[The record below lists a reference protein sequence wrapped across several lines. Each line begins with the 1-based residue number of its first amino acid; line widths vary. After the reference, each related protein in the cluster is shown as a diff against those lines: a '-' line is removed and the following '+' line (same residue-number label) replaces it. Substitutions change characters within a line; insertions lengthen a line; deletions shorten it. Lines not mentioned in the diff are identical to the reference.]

1 MIRINGVPL
10 DNPAAEWVSRPGS
23 VPYSAFEAELAQVQ
37 VAGRDGNVPTSTT
50 RRAPLYPLMVN
61 TSPQGWEKLQALIGS
76 PTLVLTRDDRTDVE
90 ASARFV
96 TSSIER
102 VYPRNQ
108 WIDVKLVFEVTS
120 AYWRSKTVKTASLA
134 LSAASVTLDVFP
146 GMSAPIPDAVIRV
159 KGAAT
164 GVQVTD
170 ASGAWVTLP
179 SVSATQYVRF
189 ESESGKCFITTTD
202 TWTGGTD
209 VSGQVDF
216 GGPRDNFEITHV
228 LNLADLAAT
237 KGRLTVTS
245 GTRTGAVI
253 DVRGKSAHA
262 L

>member
-1 MIRINGVPL
+1 MIRVNGVAL
-10 DNPAAEWVSRPGS
+10 DNLTHGWVLARGS
-23 VPYSAFEAELAQVQ
+23 QPYSAFEADLAQVQ
-37 VAGRDGNVPTSTT
+37 VAGRDGSVPTSTT
-50 RRAPLYPLMVN
+50 RRAPLWPLVVN
-61 TSPQGWEKLQALIGS
+61 TSPEGWEKLQALFGS

-90 ASARFV
+90 ASVRFV
-96 TSSIER
+96 ASSIER

-108 WIDVKLVFEVTS
+108 WIDVKIILEVTS
-120 AYWRSKTVKTASLA
+120 AYWRSKTEKTASVP

-146 GMSAPIPDAVIRV
+146 GMSAPIPDAMIRL

-170 ASGAWVTLP
+170 ASGAWLTLP
-179 SVSATQYVRF
+179 SASAAQYVRF
-189 ESESGKCFITTTD
+189 ESATGRCFITTTD

-216 GGPRDNFEITHV
+216 GGPRDNFEITH
-228 LNLADLAAT
+228 LLDPALLST
-237 KGRLTVTS
+237 KGRLTITS
-245 GTRTGAVI
+245 GTRSGAVV